1 MNSNEGLEAGEIL
14 DELDVEVPTAA
25 YMAYNNAG
33 GAGLVPYLTEGKA
46 QRNTNVVT
54 DEKYEYP
61 LKLVTREKMKEA
73 LVEAVQ
79 QERRRIL
86 QRIRF
91 LSYFEFEEKSKEFN
105 QGYRKVLEELEEELE
120 VESDAAE

>member
-1 MNSNEGLEAGEIL
+1 MPEGLEPREIL
-14 DELDVEVPTAA
+14 DDVEVPTAA

-61 LKLVTREKMKEA
+61 LELVRREDHREA

-79 QERRRIL
+79 QARQRERRRIL
-86 QRIRF
+86 ENI
-91 LSYFEFEEKSKEFN
+91 
-105 QGYRKVLEELEEELE
+105 GDDKVRRNLEEVKGLE
-120 VESDAAE
+120 